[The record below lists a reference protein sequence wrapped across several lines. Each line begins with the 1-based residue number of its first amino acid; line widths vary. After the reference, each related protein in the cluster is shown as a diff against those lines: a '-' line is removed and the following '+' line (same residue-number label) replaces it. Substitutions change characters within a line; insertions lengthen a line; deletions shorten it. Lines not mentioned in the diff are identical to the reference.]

1 MNKYLR
7 IAISAALLGFFAWK
21 TNWTEVGAKFAH
33 LHFEMWFAAVGFL
46 ILAQIASARRW
57 QLFAQ
62 ELRFDR
68 TIQQYCS
75 YYFVG
80 TYFNL
85 MLPTSV
91 GGDVVRVLHLD
102 GKSGR
107 KWAAFASVFLERLNG
122 LLVLIA
128 LACVGILMAP
138 ADLPWWIPASVWG
151 IAGCAALGM
160 ASIPL
165 VKNWR
170 LLPEARRQQLQ
181 LAWDLLRAPKLLTE
195 TTIMSVLV
203 QLAGVA
209 ILCCISVGLGLNV
222 PFAYYCVLGP
232 MVSLLT
238 LLPVSVNG
246 MGFRE
251 GGTVLFLAPLGVDDA
266 TALTLAFLWFAVN
279 VAVQLTRRRLVSTSS
294 GPTRRGASEVV
305 TEGTNDHGL
314 NDRNPDQGREGQP
327 AQAA

>member
-7 IAISAALLGFFAWK
+7 IAVSVLLLGFFAWK
-21 TNWTEVGAKFAH
+21 TNWSEVGAKFAN

-46 ILAQIASARRW
+46 VLAQIASARRW
-57 QLFAQ
+57 QRFAE
-62 ELRFDR
+62 ELRFER
-68 TIQQYCS
+68 TFQQYCS
-75 YYFVG
+75 YYFIG

-85 MLPTSV
+85 VLPTSV
-91 GGDVVRVLHLD
+91 GGDVVRVWHLD
-102 GKSGR
+102 ANSGR
-107 KWAAFASVFLERLNG
+107 KWAALASVFLERVNG

-151 IAGCAALGM
+151 IAGCATLGVVT
-160 ASIPL
+160 IPL
-165 VKNWR
+165 TRNMR
-170 LLPEARRQQLQ
+170 ILSDQRREQVL

-195 TTIMSVLV
+195 TTIMSALV
-203 QLAGVA
+203 QVGGVV
-209 ILCCISVGLGLNV
+209 ILWCLGRSLELDV
-222 PFAYYCVLGP
+222 PITYYAVLGP

-251 GGTVLFLAPLGVDDA
+251 GGTVLFLAPLGVDQA
-266 TALTLAFLWFAVN
+266 TALTLAFLWFSINVTVSLLGGLVYLVGIDAVP
-279 VAVQLTRRRLVSTSS
+279 S
-294 GPTRRGASEVV
+294 V

-314 NDRNPDQGREGQP
+314 VDRNPDQGREGQP